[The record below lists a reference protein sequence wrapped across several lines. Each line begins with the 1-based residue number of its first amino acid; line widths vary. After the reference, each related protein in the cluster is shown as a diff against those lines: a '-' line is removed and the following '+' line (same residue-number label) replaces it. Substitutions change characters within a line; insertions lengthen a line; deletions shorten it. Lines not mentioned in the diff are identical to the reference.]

1 MTVLNE
7 SYLKSTFCPHVVAG
21 HTAFWDYNHST
32 WNSILEFGKSAFAL
46 RACFWCLCHAR
57 AHVHLWCHHSRDI
70 LRGRPRPQ
78 ISNTILT
85 LLTIRFLWH
94 LHITAVTSAPGFNYA
109 SHDFPSALIITNTSQ
124 YVGSVTLMMWSMKYG
139 SL

>member
-1 MTVLNE
+1 MLWGLF
-7 SYLKSTFCPHVVAG
+7 YRAG

-32 WNSILEFGKSAFAL
+32 WNAIIEFGKTAFVAAFAL
-46 RACFWCLCHAR
+46 RACLWCLCHAR

-70 LRGRPRPQ
+70 LRGSRPR
-78 ISNTILT
+78 ISNTLLT
-85 LLTIRFLWH
+85 LLTFRLLGH
-94 LHITAVTSAPGFNYA
+94 LHIIAVTSAPGFNYA

-124 YVGSVTLMMWSMKYG
+124 YVGSVTLMMWCMKYG